1 MKKIFLLVIS
11 IILVGF
17 MGTSLAQRPQEPI
30 TPAQEALP
38 ELPNPGILP
47 DSFWYFLD
55 RWGEGIHEFFIF
67 ISC

>member
-1 MKKIFLLVIS
+1 
-11 IILVGF
+11 